1 MADAI
6 ARIFGDFT
14 GRQCRSPHGECPGV
28 NGAWRRPLGTR
39 TARENRPGDRNRRRA
54 PLVSATVDA
63 VAPRFSV
70 VVPLRNE
77 EDVLPAL
84 AERLSGVLDGL
95 DGGWEV
101 ILVDD
106 GSDDATYGLA
116 VELHSRDPRFK
127 VVRLSRGFGHQV
139 ALSAGLDLARGE
151 AIVTM
156 DGDLQHPPEVIPD
169 LVARWLEGDEIVYA
183 VMEERRGE
191 SRFKDWTARWFY
203 RLLARMADIDVPAGA
218 GDFRLVDRRALD
230 AVRAMRESN
239 RYLRGMFSWVGF
251 KQSGVPYVSPPRAA
265 GQSKYSGLRMVR
277 LATDAVIGFSNR
289 PLRLGLTV
297 GFVVSIAS
305 IVFGLSAAISK
316 LAGVFVVPGW
326 TSIMILVGI
335 VGGIQLIVLG
345 VIGEYISHIF
355 DEVKR
360 RPLYV
365 VSRTHGVPDP
375 EVERWR

>member
-1 MADAI
+1 M
-6 ARIFGDFT
+6 
-14 GRQCRSPHGECPGV
+14 
-28 NGAWRRPLGTR
+28 
-39 TARENRPGDRNRRRA
+39 
-54 PLVSATVDA
+54 
-63 VAPRFSV
+63 
-70 VVPLRNE
+70 
-77 EDVLPAL
+77 LPTL
-84 AERLSGVLDGL
+84 AERVAQVLDGL
-95 DGGWEV
+95 DGEWEV

-106 GSDDATYGLA
+106 GSDDGTYGLA
-116 VELHSRDPRFK
+116 VELHARDSRFK

-169 LVARWLEGDEIVYA
+169 LVTRWLAGDEIVYA
-183 VMEERRGE
+183 VMEERQGE
-191 SRFKDWTARWFY
+191 SRFKDVTARWFY
-203 RLLARMADIDVPAGA
+203 RLLARLADIDVPAGA

-251 KQSGVPYVSPPRAA
+251 RQSGVPYSSPPRPA
-265 GQSKYSGLRMVR
+265 GRSKYGGLRMFR

-326 TSIMILVGI
+326 TSIMVLVGI

-365 VSRTHGVPDP
+365 VSRTHGLP
-375 EVERWR
+375 EREGRRWD